1 VIDRVCGFPR
11 RAVGSSLLVA
21 LVFPSL
27 PFPFPI
33 SLSFSS
39 PSLPLLLPLP
49 FILLSRHP
57 GASLARPLLST
68 RTIAMSAYP
77 RMDPYRG
84 SRYEHGIDAK
94 VVVMGN
100 SGELLLHI
108 LPSIQ
113 CLLSSVTSNKA
124 WARPASYKDTLKTN
138 TTPRTPHL
146 LPVLFL

>member
-1 VIDRVCGFPR
+1 MIDRVCGFPR

-27 PFPFPI
+27 LPFPHLPFFLL
-33 SLSFSS
+33 SLPPS
-39 PSLPLLLPLP
+39 PSPLP

-100 SGELLLHI
+100 SGEPLLHL
-108 LPSIQ
+108 LPSMQ
-113 CLLSSVTSNKA
+113 CLLSSVTCNKV